1 MFFKKQFVADLDKDK
16 YVGILKMNGEEIKV
30 LMAEMK
36 IELTKDGKKVTK
48 RKFILV
54 EA

>member
-1 MFFKKQFVADLDKDK
+1 MLFKKQFVIDMEKDK
-16 YVGILKMNGEEIKV
+16 HVGVLKMNGEEIKV